1 MNISNFNKTKILIVG
16 DLMLDSY
23 WKGNVSRVSAEAPI
37 PIVHIGIQE
46 DRAGGAGN
54 VALNAAKL
62 GANCHLIGLV
72 GNDSV
77 AERLEI
83 ILKENQVQ
91 YNLLKVDG
99 LKTINKL
106 RILSQSQ
113 QLLRLD
119 FEDNFSS
126 IDKNLLFDSFIEKLS
141 FTDIVILSDYAKGT
155 LNDIQVLIESAKVAE
170 KRVIID
176 PKGNDFIRY
185 KGAYII
191 TPNFVEFEAVVG
203 KCSSEQ
209 EIESRGFE
217 LLKSLELNA
226 ILITRGEHGMTL
238 LEKGRPPFHLP
249 TFAREVFDVTGAGD
263 TVVASL
269 GIALASGFNLTNAVK
284 LANIAAGLVVGK
296 VGTATL
302 TSQELQVSLEINSLT
317 TVSKII
323 QLSALIVEIKKY
335 RDVGKKIVMTNGCF
349 DILHPGHITLLE
361 EARALGDYLIV
372 AVNDDKSVQRLKG
385 DLRPINDL
393 SVRMRML
400 AALEC
405 VNWVV
410 SFEEDTPEN
419 LYGLILPDILVKGGD
434 YQEDEIIGGNAVKL
448 AGGKV
453 VVLNFID
460 GFSTTKFINR
470 INSFTK

>member
-1 MNISNFNKTKILIVG
+1 
-16 DLMLDSY
+16 
-23 WKGNVSRVSAEAPI
+23 VSPEAPVQV
-37 PIVHIGIQE
+37 VHIGNKE

-54 VALNAAKL
+54 VALNAANL
-62 GANCHLIGLV
+62 GAKCHLIGFV

-77 AERLEI
+77 AKRLEL
-83 ILKENQVQ
+83 ILKENQVH

-99 LKTINKL
+99 FKTINKL

-113 QLLRLD
+113 QLIRLD
-119 FEDNFSS
+119 FEDNFSN
-126 IDKNLLFDSFIEKLS
+126 IDKKLLLDSFKEQLK
-141 FTDIVILSDYAKGT
+141 FTDIVILSDYGKGT
-155 LNDIQVLIESAKVAE
+155 LNDIQMLIKASKLANK
-170 KRVIID
+170 KVIID
-176 PKGNDFIRY
+176 PKGKDFNRY
-185 KGAYII
+185 KGASII
-191 TPNFVEFEAVVG
+191 TPNLAEFEAIVG
-203 KCSSEQ
+203 KCYSEKV
-209 EIESRGFE
+209 IEEQGFE
-217 LLKSLELNA
+217 LLKSLELDA

-238 LEKGRPPFHLP
+238 LEKGKIPYHLP

-263 TVVASL
+263 TVVSTL
-269 GIALASGFNLTNAVK
+269 SIALASGLNLINAAK
-284 LANIAAGLVVGK
+284 LANIAAGLVVAK

-302 TSQELQVSLEINSLT
+302 TLQELQKALEIDSIYT
-317 TVSKII
+317 FSKII
-323 QLSALIVEIKKY
+323 DLTTLKIELKKY
-335 RDVGKKIVMTNGCF
+335 RAYGKIIVMTNGCF
-349 DILHPGHITLLE
+349 DILHPGHVAFLE
-361 EARALGDYLIV
+361 EARALGDFLIV
-372 AVNDDKSVQRLKG
+372 AVNDDKSVKRLKG

-419 LYGLILPDILVKGGD
+419 LYRLILPDILVKGGD

-448 AGGKV
+448 SGGRV
-453 VVLNFID
+453 GVLNFID

>member
-1 MNISNFNKTKILIVG
+1 MNISKFDKTSIIIVG

-23 WKGNVSRVSAEAPI
+23 WKGSVSRVSPEAPVQV
-37 PIVHIGIQE
+37 VHIGNKE

-54 VALNAAKL
+54 VALNAANL
-62 GANCHLIGLV
+62 GAKCHLIGFV

-77 AERLEI
+77 AKRLEL
-83 ILKENQVQ
+83 ILKENQVH

-99 LKTINKL
+99 FKTINKL

-113 QLLRLD
+113 QLIRLD
-119 FEDNFSS
+119 FEDNFSN
-126 IDKNLLFDSFIEKLS
+126 IDKKLLLDSFKEQLK
-141 FTDIVILSDYAKGT
+141 FTDIVILSDYGKGT
-155 LNDIQVLIESAKVAE
+155 LNDIQMLIKASKLANK
-170 KRVIID
+170 KVIID
-176 PKGNDFIRY
+176 PKGKDFNRY
-185 KGAYII
+185 KGASII
-191 TPNFVEFEAVVG
+191 TPNLAEFEAIVG
-203 KCSSEQ
+203 KCYSEKV
-209 EIESRGFE
+209 IEEQGFE
-217 LLKSLELNA
+217 LLKSLELDA

-238 LEKGRPPFHLP
+238 LEKGKIPYHLP

-263 TVVASL
+263 TVVSTL
-269 GIALASGFNLTNAVK
+269 SIALASGLNLINAAK
-284 LANIAAGLVVGK
+284 LANIAAGLVVAK

-302 TSQELQVSLEINSLT
+302 TLQELQKALEIDSIYT
-317 TVSKII
+317 FSKII
-323 QLSALIVEIKKY
+323 DLTTLKIELKKY
-335 RDVGKKIVMTNGCF
+335 RAYGKIIVMTNGCF
-349 DILHPGHITLLE
+349 DILHPGHVAFLE
-361 EARALGDYLIV
+361 EARALGDFLIV
-372 AVNDDKSVQRLKG
+372 AVNDDKSVKRLKG

-419 LYGLILPDILVKGGD
+419 LYRLILPDILVKGGD

-448 AGGKV
+448 SGGRV

>member
-126 IDKNLLFDSFIEKLS
+126 IDKNLLFESFIEKLS

>member
-126 IDKNLLFDSFIEKLS
+126 IDKNLLF
-141 FTDIVILSDYAKGT
+141 
-155 LNDIQVLIESAKVAE
+155 
-170 KRVIID
+170 
-176 PKGNDFIRY
+176 
-185 KGAYII
+185 
-191 TPNFVEFEAVVG
+191 
-203 KCSSEQ
+203 
-209 EIESRGFE
+209 
-217 LLKSLELNA
+217 
-226 ILITRGEHGMTL
+226 
-238 LEKGRPPFHLP
+238 
-249 TFAREVFDVTGAGD
+249 
-263 TVVASL
+263 
-269 GIALASGFNLTNAVK
+269 
-284 LANIAAGLVVGK
+284 
-296 VGTATL
+296 
-302 TSQELQVSLEINSLT
+302 
-317 TVSKII
+317 
-323 QLSALIVEIKKY
+323 
-335 RDVGKKIVMTNGCF
+335 
-349 DILHPGHITLLE
+349 
-361 EARALGDYLIV
+361 
-372 AVNDDKSVQRLKG
+372 
-385 DLRPINDL
+385 
-393 SVRMRML
+393 
-400 AALEC
+400 
-405 VNWVV
+405 
-410 SFEEDTPEN
+410 
-419 LYGLILPDILVKGGD
+419 
-434 YQEDEIIGGNAVKL
+434 
-448 AGGKV
+448 
-453 VVLNFID
+453 
-460 GFSTTKFINR
+460 
-470 INSFTK
+470 

>member
-23 WKGNVSRVSAEAPI
+23 WKGSVSRVSPEAPV

-126 IDKNLLFDSFIEKLS
+126 IDKNLLFESFIEKLS

>member
-23 WKGNVSRVSAEAPI
+23 WKGSVSRVSPEAPV

-99 LKTINKL
+99 FKSINKL

-113 QLLRLD
+113 QLIRLD
-119 FEDNFSS
+119 FEDDFSN
-126 IDKNLLFDSFIEKLS
+126 IDKKLLLESFKEQLK
-141 FTDIVILSDYAKGT
+141 FTDIVILSDYGKGT
-155 LNDIQVLIESAKVAE
+155 LNDIQMLIKESKLANKKVI
-170 KRVIID
+170 VD
-176 PKGNDFIRY
+176 PKGKDFNRY
-185 KGAYII
+185 KGASII
-191 TPNFVEFEAVVG
+191 TPNLAEFEVIVG
-203 KCSSEQ
+203 KCNSEKV
-209 EIESRGFE
+209 IEEQGFK
-217 LLKSLELNA
+217 LLKSLELDA
-226 ILITRGEHGMTL
+226 ILITRGEYGMTL
-238 LEKGRPPFHLP
+238 LEKGKIPYHLP

-269 GIALASGFNLTNAVK
+269 SIALASGFNLTNAVK

-302 TSQELQVSLEINSLT
+302 TLQELQESLEINSLT

-323 QLSALIVEIKKY
+323 QLSALKVEIKKY

-385 DLRPINDL
+385 DLRPINNL

-419 LYGLILPDILVKGGD
+419 LYRLILPDILVKGGD

-448 AGGKV
+448 AGGRV

-470 INSFTK
+470 IKSFVK

>member
-1 MNISNFNKTKILIVG
+1 MNVSNFNKTKILIVG

-302 TSQELQVSLEINSLT
+302 TSQELQESLELNSLT

-323 QLSALIVEIKKY
+323 QLSALKVEIKKY